1 MTGMGSDGNQGLQVM
16 KQNGATIIA
25 QDEPTCVVYGMP
37 KAPVESG
44 LADMVLPLNKI
55 AEKIVTTVRRI

>member
-1 MTGMGSDGNQGLQVM
+1 
-16 KQNGATIIA
+16 
-25 QDEPTCVVYGMP
+25 MP

-55 AEKIVTTVRRI
+55 AEKIVKTIKRV